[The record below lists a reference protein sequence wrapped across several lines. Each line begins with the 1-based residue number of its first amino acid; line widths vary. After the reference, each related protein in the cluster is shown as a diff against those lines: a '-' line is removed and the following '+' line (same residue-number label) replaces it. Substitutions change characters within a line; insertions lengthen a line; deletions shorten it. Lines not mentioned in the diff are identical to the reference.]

1 MSEKRLFTQPITL
14 QGSACFLSDA
24 HFHVPENETSRERE
38 ELLIR
43 FLEKHREQIQH
54 LFLLGDMFDFW
65 FEYRD
70 VVPKGYFRL
79 FNTLYDLH
87 QSGVEIYYFT
97 GNHDMW
103 VRDYF
108 QQSFGCKVFKRPQAF
123 VLNGK
128 RCLVGHGD
136 GLGGKQFGYRIIKA
150 IFGFRP
156 NQVLYSAL
164 HPHHAFSIARSCSQK
179 SRRFHKPEN
188 LVFAREDEPQVR
200 YARSVLES
208 EPVDYFIFAH
218 RHIPVTYK
226 LTDTS
231 TYINTGDWQ
240 DNFSY
245 VMFTDQTPELLFYH
259 KKQTETIG

>member
-103 VRDYF
+103 VHDYF
-108 QQSFGCKVFKRPQAF
+108 QQSFGCKVDRKSTR
-123 VLNGK
+123 LNSSHTDSS
-128 RCLVGHGD
+128 RM
-136 GLGGKQFGYRIIKA
+136 
-150 IFGFRP
+150 P
-156 NQVLYSAL
+156 SSA
-164 HPHHAFSIARSCSQK
+164 
-179 SRRFHKPEN
+179 
-188 LVFAREDEPQVR
+188 
-200 YARSVLES
+200 
-208 EPVDYFIFAH
+208 
-218 RHIPVTYK
+218 
-226 LTDTS
+226 
-231 TYINTGDWQ
+231 
-240 DNFSY
+240 
-245 VMFTDQTPELLFYH
+245 
-259 KKQTETIG
+259 